1 MFCAFL
7 IVADILCKY
16 MTAEIKMKIAVV
28 STGRARCT
36 LLAKYLHTVNSDLE
50 FCGEFYN
57 SPRDSE
63 GNPVEP
69 DKISADVQHPMSIK
83 TVTEITDDL
92 FSKENFVVKIMGLDA
107 SGQDFSE
114 FRLEEYDQ
122 LHFIERHDF
131 FEQCCSWQVSR
142 QEQLYHQRPDDPRA
156 TEQAFDAIRRRRYRL
171 TTEEIRQG
179 AMFAYWYLKLK
190 RYVTDNNL
198 PYTLHTFE
206 SAKMFDKKQSILTDT
221 KLNYSELI
229 LNYHLKEEVNALFNK
244 YFSYSTINAD
254 LTSFTNDLNEIKG
267 LRSIQSFADKMTS
280 KWNK

>member
-1 MFCAFL
+1 
-7 IVADILCKY
+7 

-57 SPRDSE
+57 AARDEE
-63 GNPVEP
+63 GNPLEP
-69 DKISADVQHPMSIK
+69 GIGGADYQHPMA
-83 TVTEITDDL
+83 TRTLTELTDEL
-92 FSKENFVVKIMGLDA
+92 FAKENYIVKIMGLDA
-107 SGQDFSE
+107 MQGGQDFSE

-142 QEQLYHQRPDDPRA
+142 QEQLYHLRPDDPRD
-156 TEQAFDAIRRRRYRL
+156 TEKAFAAVRRRRYRL
-171 TTEEIRQG
+171 TPEEINQG
-179 AMFAYWYLKLK
+179 AMFAYWYLRLK

-244 YFSYSTINAD
+244 YFSYSTIHAD
-254 LTSFTNDLNEIKG
+254 LTSFTEELNEIRG
-267 LRSIQSFADKMTS
+267 LRSMQSFADKMAA
-280 KWNK
+280 KWKK